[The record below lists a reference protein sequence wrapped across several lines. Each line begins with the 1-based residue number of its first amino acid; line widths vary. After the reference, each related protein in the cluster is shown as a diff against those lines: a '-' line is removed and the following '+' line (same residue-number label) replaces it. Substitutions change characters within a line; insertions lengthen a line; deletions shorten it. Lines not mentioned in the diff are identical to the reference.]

1 VLASTE
7 ADGGQVK
14 TPVGTRPS
22 PNEDLPPAEPYSSP
36 LPRSVAGRIAVGAIL
51 VGFVGM
57 WVYIFGF
64 AKATNPDLF
73 PDRAWSSRANTAC
86 AATAARIK
94 TLPVATSFKDVKPL
108 SEALRQRADV
118 ADKVTAEL
126 RTLVA
131 GMKADPAGDAKTT
144 KGLSF
149 WLRDWDTYIADR
161 DRHVA
166 DWRAGLDKPFD
177 ETQNEKKQPTS
188 YRMDPFAK
196 LNRMPA
202 CVIPDDLG

>member
-1 VLASTE
+1 MTTRTRAAEQDAS
-7 ADGGQVK
+7 
-14 TPVGTRPS
+14 
-22 PNEDLPPAEPYSSP
+22 LPDAEPYSSP
-36 LPRSVAGRIAVGAIL
+36 LPRSPWGRLAVAAIV

-64 AKATNPDLF
+64 AKANNPDLF
-73 PDRAWSSRANTAC
+73 PDRPWSGRANAAC
-86 AATAARIK
+86 LATKETLKTFPSARE
-94 TLPVATSFKDVKPL
+94 FRDVKPV
-108 SEALRQRADV
+108 SDALRQRADV

-131 GMKADPAGDAKTT
+131 KLNADPAADEKTT

-149 WLRDWDTYIADR
+149 WLKDWNTYIADR
-161 DRHVA
+161 DRHVGN
-166 DWRAGLDKPFD
+166 WRAGKDVQFSETPNDKG
-177 ETQNEKKQPTS
+177 QPTS

-202 CVIPDDLG
+202 CTIPDDLG